1 MVCCFSNHTPQTSLL
16 PEASLGSAN
25 TTKAV
30 AAQKTALAA
39 ANLRSVKER
48 YGPCTVNDLEELI
61 GCLVQKSA
69 ANGYKR
75 LLPHTDLPLFFRPG
89 VNDKHIKMLN
99 ESTHLQQATVLHK
112 TLTMDE
118 TWRCFLGQQLML
130 LTELIIVCVPAY
142 FQDNA
147 KLTNTL
153 GKRKSRGAV
162 RSDMNL
168 HSEMFVS
175 AATKTDTSLTRS
187 MALQYATL
195 ARVCDVQ
202 YGSSDTDLFL
212 DMSGLQ
218 LPKECDVKTFFMLSE
233 RNMTPKGALLTAC
246 TDAIMQVQTAARLG
260 RLPSM
265 CSVLICITRSEL
277 QCLEQYTGTI
287 IETPCI
293 SIAQLSTAA
302 ELTCDVIPKA
312 LALFIEAAADRG
324 DVLHPYYGIQRVA
337 RCLLKTHEE
346 LSASAKNSINCRLK
360 SIFNGYRALRY
371 PVSEPLFQ
379 LLEGQHKLYQ
389 TQIRN
394 QQAQDTSVSITRGA
408 RTVKGR
414 LPAVEQGTDSVLQW
428 KSSTEAMKQA
438 MLNGTCTPF
447 EAALEKGLI
456 VHGSSIERFVKEA
469 SSMLRR
475 RR

>member
-1 MVCCFSNHTPQTSLL
+1 MVCCFSNYTSQTSLL
-16 PEASLGSAN
+16 PEASLGTVN
-25 TTKAV
+25 TTKAA
-30 AAQKTALAA
+30 AAQKTAIAA
-39 ANLRSVKER
+39 TNLRSNTKR
-48 YGPCTVNDLEELI
+48 FGPCTVNDLEEVI
-61 GCLVQKSA
+61 GCLVQKSS

-75 LLPHTDLPLFFRPG
+75 LLPHTDLELCFKPG
-89 VNDKHIKMLN
+89 SSDKHIKMLN
-99 ESTHLQQATVLHK
+99 ESAHLQQASVVDTTRAIELS
-112 TLTMDE
+112 MNE
-118 TWRCFLGQQLML
+118 TWRRFLGQQLML

-153 GKRKSRGAV
+153 GKRKARGAV

-175 AATKTDTSLTRS
+175 AAAKTDTSLTRS

-202 YGSSDTDLFL
+202 YGSSDTDLFI

-277 QCLEQYTGTI
+277 QCLEQYTGTT

-302 ELTCDVIPKA
+302 ELN
-312 LALFIEAAADRG
+312 L
-324 DVLHPYYGIQRVA
+324 
-337 RCLLKTHEE
+337 
-346 LSASAKNSINCRLK
+346 
-360 SIFNGYRALRY
+360 
-371 PVSEPLFQ
+371 
-379 LLEGQHKLYQ
+379 
-389 TQIRN
+389 
-394 QQAQDTSVSITRGA
+394 
-408 RTVKGR
+408 
-414 LPAVEQGTDSVLQW
+414 
-428 KSSTEAMKQA
+428 
-438 MLNGTCTPF
+438 
-447 EAALEKGLI
+447 
-456 VHGSSIERFVKEA
+456 
-469 SSMLRR
+469 
-475 RR
+475 